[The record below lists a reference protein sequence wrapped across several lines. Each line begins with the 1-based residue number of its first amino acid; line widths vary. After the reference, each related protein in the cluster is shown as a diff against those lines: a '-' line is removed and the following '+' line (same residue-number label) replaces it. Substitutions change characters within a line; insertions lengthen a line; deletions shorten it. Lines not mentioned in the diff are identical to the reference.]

1 MAFKDDEERRVYFRE
16 YNKGWYQRHRERI
29 LERRKKRHQEII
41 EWFRRYKS
49 TLSCIDCGENHPACL
64 HFHHR
69 KDEDKKFTIA
79 SVVSRANSLR
89 QIINEIKKCDVL
101 CANCHAI
108 RHWREI
114 HEFDDWTEV
123 LLQ

>member
-1 MAFKDDEERRVYFRE
+1 MRSGSLHNTRDGTIPIALYEL
-16 YNKGWYQRHRERI
+16 I
-29 LERRKKRHQEII
+29 TI

-49 TLSCIDCGENHPACL
+49 TLYCMDCGENHPACL

-108 RHWREI
+108 RHWRET

-123 LLQ
+123 LPQ